1 MPAAF
6 SNTPAPV
13 ATTLGAKLAP
23 LVATLLTIDEVTV
36 LVSESLVGTVAGTV
50 DDNDG
55 FVTLSGADAAELFAE
70 STAADGALGNSSLEL
85 LLTFTS
91 TP

>member
-1 MPAAF
+1 MDDVTEFVNDSLA
-6 SNTPAPV
+6 
-13 ATTLGAKLAP
+13 GA
-23 LVATLLTIDEVTV
+23 
-36 LVSESLVGTVAGTV
+36 VAGTV

-55 FVTLSGADAAELFAE
+55 FVTFSGVDAAELFAE
-70 STAADGALGNSSLEL
+70 LTAAVGAAGSASLAL